1 MWPMG
6 QTGRYRARKNKSREI
21 PSTYFFFDPK
31 FIWASHFNWMRRLDM
46 GYNIRWKLSSLPFH
60 WQRAVFCLTVI
71 EHTRTARIR
80 ATHWHTVCDGR
91 TKHGCSKVSICRRA
105 FKQKKW
111 NANGLPITVTTLCPL
126 VGGTVYGALKTV
138 HTKSGRSFLYK
149 ENPPDSKWTRSAPS
163 GSGPLS
169 IPNGE

>member
-1 MWPMG
+1 MTYG
-6 QTGRYRARKNKSREI
+6 ADQTVQGKQKISRGKFPRLIFPLI
-21 PSTYFFFDPK
+21 PSLFERHISIGCADLIWDITLDENSALCLFIGRGPFF
-31 FIWASHFNWMRRLDM
+31 
-46 GYNIRWKLSSLPFH
+46 Y
-60 WQRAVFCLTVI
+60 LTVI

-149 ENPPDSKWTRSAPS
+149 ENPPDSK
-163 GSGPLS
+163 
-169 IPNGE
+169 

>member
-1 MWPMG
+1 
-6 QTGRYRARKNKSREI
+6 
-21 PSTYFFFDPK
+21 
-31 FIWASHFNWMRRLDM
+31 M
-46 GYNIRWKLSSLPFH
+46 GYNIRLKLSSLPFH
-60 WQRAVFCLTVI
+60 WQRGVFCLTVI

-80 ATHWHTVCDGR
+80 ATHWHTACDGR

-149 ENPPDSKWTRSAPS
+149 ENLPDFQVNSFSSFWIGPTIHAKRRIIPPDY
-163 GSGPLS
+163 LS
-169 IPNGE
+169 IDPGCAASPLHPAAWLCPIP